1 MFANN
6 ALLGGGVRRLGFGLE
21 NKERSKGDQ
30 RHYLAFDGKLGHHC
44 TCRPEQHGEE
54 MLSLVSGV
62 LSKSHDPI
70 LVAMAIEGLV
80 SLCRAEVGS
89 KQFFFHFK
97 LN

>member
-1 MFANN
+1 
-6 ALLGGGVRRLGFGLE
+6 
-21 NKERSKGDQ
+21 
-30 RHYLAFDGKLGHHC
+30 
-44 TCRPEQHGEE
+44 

-70 LVAMAIEGLV
+70 VVAMAIEGLV